1 MFYSHPRMR
10 QARLTRAIFAFLPKH
25 MREAVSFAFFK
36 GGTLVIKLKSH
47 AMKAEFNYK
56 RDLLKSLFRKLKET
70 TTLCSEYELEQ
81 IKLYA
86 DYEREADDRK
96 VEFCYRER
104 SGGKFENSAVSQFVF
119 DAAER
124 IRSAI
129 KGQVKS
135 GSA

>member
-10 QARLTRAIFAFLPKH
+10 QARLTQALFAFLPKY

-70 TTLCSEYELEQ
+70 TTLCGEYELEQ

-86 DYEREADDRK
+86 DYEREEEDRK
-96 VEFCYRER
+96 TEFCYRER
-104 SGGKFENSAVSQFVF
+104 SSGKFENGAASRAVF

-129 KGQVKS
+129 KQQVKS